1 MRVEKNFMLIA
12 DPNTETDL
20 SKTDLAYLHNLPS
33 TRTCEYLED
42 GGMSTIISSN
52 MHQIQVVNYIHKYLA
67 DCGGV

>member
-33 TRTCEYLED
+33 TRSCEYLED
-42 GGMSTIISSN
+42 NGDELYSYSN
-52 MHQIQVVNYIHKYLA
+52 LTNLTFEAFDQPARGTKLL
-67 DCGGV
+67 G